1 MTTKRLKA
9 AASQLD
15 KIGRETGEE
24 LEVLDNAIEDVELLH
39 EDHMEEI
46 RKDEEFI
53 NDLKTLF
60 EEIRAIRQIE
70 SHMMAELKEYGDGNL
85 SKKEFKEMFVKD
97 EEKLVD
103 IVEDVRTELEEI
115 VMLLSEEKRL
125 TSKDMN
131 IEGQADN
138 LADALIEEENRLE
151 KAHGNLEDILLSE

>member
-24 LEVLDNAIEDVELLH
+24 LEILDNAIEDVELLH